1 MAVANTTARVRAIG
15 LPLCPEGLAFN
26 AFALNEDVACQKHL
40 PVFQLFASAARSAFP
55 HVRAVLHSQ
64 PELIREWLGNAR
76 PWSWDCEA
84 NTYTAP
90 YAANVPSRAVDC
102 LRGDPPRG
110 VDLPTVDEEYFEL
123 ADAMMA
129 VASAEMGG
137 RFIVVEVGAR
147 YAPWAVRAMT
157 AARVLGR
164 SRSWFAVVVE
174 PEALHVAW
182 LRQHFAMN
190 GFGPETYR
198 VIQAPFDRAP
208 RGVTLNETLR
218 GLEHVDFLDMDAQR
232 GEMFLVQ
239 SAADSDALRRVRRV
253 HIKGH
258 ADHISEHVVGTLE
271 RHGFNVVRNA
281 SARVFDVYHSAAMG
295 RMQFRG
301 ASIFG
306 ANRHSA
312 NTFLGMC

>member
-76 PWSWDCEA
+76 SWSWDCEA

-147 YAPWAVRAMT
+147 
-157 AARVLGR
+157 
-164 SRSWFAVVVE
+164 
-174 PEALHVAW
+174 
-182 LRQHFAMN
+182 
-190 GFGPETYR
+190 
-198 VIQAPFDRAP
+198 
-208 RGVTLNETLR
+208 
-218 GLEHVDFLDMDAQR
+218 
-232 GEMFLVQ
+232 
-239 SAADSDALRRVRRV
+239 
-253 HIKGH
+253 
-258 ADHISEHVVGTLE
+258 
-271 RHGFNVVRNA
+271 
-281 SARVFDVYHSAAMG
+281 
-295 RMQFRG
+295 
-301 ASIFG
+301 
-306 ANRHSA
+306 
-312 NTFLGMC
+312 

>member
-1 MAVANTTARVRAIG
+1 MAVANTTARVRATG

-26 AFALNEDVACQKHL
+26 AFALTEDVACQKHL
-40 PVFQLFASAARSAFP
+40 PVFQLFASAARSESP
-55 HVRAVLHSQ
+55 HVRFQ

-102 LRGDPPRG
+102 LRGDSPRG

-129 VASAEMGG
+129 VASADIGG
-137 RFIVVEVGAR
+137 KFIVVEVGAR

-157 AARVLGR
+157 AARILGR

-190 GFGPETYR
+190 GFGPDTYR

-253 HIKGH
+253 HIEGH
-258 ADHISEHVVGTLE
+258 ADHISEHVVSTLE

-312 NTFLGMC
+312 NTCLGMC